1 MAAGGF
7 TSVQCG
13 QTTSMPSCTV
23 SASAPGQGVDPL
35 TSTIPT
41 PVSATTAGSNT
52 CQAPDDRGKLVPCF
66 NSTFGWLGTTG
77 CYYKNDPSFAPPA
90 QDVADQPPAGQAGAF
105 YLVTCSPQNL
115 STGGAVIWLPSGA
128 ANAVLALPDPA
139 VLAQQA
145 VRQLDIPSMS
155 VSASP
160 SVNADQLV
168 GLPTWLWL
176 EGTWHSIAATAAVP
190 GESVTAT
197 ATPTSVTWNLGDGN
211 TIDCQG
217 PGTPFT
223 STDLPNAPSPTC
235 GYTYR
240 TSSIGQPNNAFSI
253 TATVSWA
260 VDWAGGG
267 ETGTVPNLDSTTGAT
282 LRVADIQSLNIENG
296 ES

>member
-1 MAAGGF
+1 
-7 TSVQCG
+7 VQCG
-13 QTTSMPSCTV
+13 QTTGTPSCTV
-23 SASAPGQGVDPL
+23 AASAPGQGVAPF

-41 PVSATTAGSNT
+41 PASATTTGSNT
-52 CQAPDDRGKLVPCF
+52 CQAPNDRGKLVPCF
-66 NSTFGWLGTTG
+66 DSTFGWLGSTG
-77 CYYKNDPSFAPPA
+77 CYYKIDPSFAPPP
-90 QDVADQPPAGQAGAF
+90 QDVADQPPPGQAGAF

-115 STGGAVIWLPSGA
+115 STGGAVVWLPSGA
-128 ANAVLALPDPA
+128 ANAVLALPAPA

-145 VRQLDIPSMS
+145 VRQLNIPNMS
-155 VSASP
+155 VGASP

-176 EGTWHSIAATAAVP
+176 EGTWNPVSATAAVP

-197 ATPTSVTWNLGDGN
+197 ATPTSVTWNLGDGH

-217 PGTPFT
+217 PGTPYA

-253 TATVSWA
+253 TATISWA

-267 ETGTVPNLDSTTGAT
+267 QTGTVPNLDSTTGAT